1 MISDEKI
8 VCIKFVD
15 LDQIYN
21 FVVDKIFIWGC
32 FGNDIGVS
40 NLKFEISKLWND
52 LGWKIVYIKVIDPD
66 QIYNFVVERI
76 FIWDHYSCEMG
87 YIRYLKVRIKQKYLI
102 VGHTCLAKLL
112 K

>member
-52 LGWKIVYIKVIDPD
+52 LGWKK
-66 QIYNFVVERI
+66 
-76 FIWDHYSCEMG
+76 
-87 YIRYLKVRIKQKYLI
+87 
-102 VGHTCLAKLL
+102 
-112 K
+112 

>member
-52 LGWKIVYIKVIDPD
+52 LGWKNSLYKSYRSWLDL
-66 QIYNFVVERI
+66 QLCSWKHFHLR
-76 FIWDHYSCEMG
+76 
-87 YIRYLKVRIKQKYLI
+87 
-102 VGHTCLAKLL
+102 LL
-112 K
+112 

>member
-8 VCIKFVD
+8 VCTKFVD
-15 LDQIYN
+15 PDQIYN

-52 LGWKIVYIKVIDPD
+52 LGWKNSLYKSYRSQPD
-66 QIYNFVVERI
+66 VQLCSWKHFHLR
-76 FIWDHYSCEMG
+76 
-87 YIRYLKVRIKQKYLI
+87 
-102 VGHTCLAKLL
+102 LL
-112 K
+112 

>member
-52 LGWKIVYIKVIDPD
+52 LGWKNSLYKSYRSRPD
-66 QIYNFVVERI
+66 LQLCS
-76 FIWDHYSCEMG
+76 W
-87 YIRYLKVRIKQKYLI
+87 KYFHLR
-102 VGHTCLAKLL
+102 LL
-112 K
+112 

>member
-40 NLKFEISKLWND
+40 NLKFQNFEMISDEKNGLYKSYRSRPD
-52 LGWKIVYIKVIDPD
+52 LQLCSWKH
-66 QIYNFVVERI
+66 FHLR
-76 FIWDHYSCEMG
+76 
-87 YIRYLKVRIKQKYLI
+87 
-102 VGHTCLAKLL
+102 LL
-112 K
+112 

>member
-52 LGWKIVYIKVIDPD
+52 LGWKNSLYKSYRSRPD
-66 QIYNFVVERI
+66 QQLCSWKHFHLR
-76 FIWDHYSCEMG
+76 
-87 YIRYLKVRIKQKYLI
+87 
-102 VGHTCLAKLL
+102 LL
-112 K
+112 

>member
-40 NLKFEISKLWND
+40 NLKFQNFEMISD
-52 LGWKIVYIKVIDPD
+52 EKIVYIKVIDPD
-66 QIYNFVVERI
+66 QIYNFVVENS
-76 FIWDHYSCEMG
+76 FIWDCYNYQMVN
-87 YIRYLKVRIKQKYLI
+87 IRY
-102 VGHTCLAKLL
+102 
-112 K
+112 

>member
-52 LGWKIVYIKVIDPD
+52 LGWKNSLYKSYRSRP
-66 QIYNFVVERI
+66 
-76 FIWDHYSCEMG
+76 
-87 YIRYLKVRIKQKYLI
+87 YLQLCSWKQFHLR
-102 VGHTCLAKLL
+102 LL
-112 K
+112 